1 MRLLRIVKSS
11 TLRFPT
17 RSVEKGIM
25 RSASPFSP
33 LFPSLLSPLFF
44 LLLPAAACA
53 DDAPLQKV
61 EITAASGVQ
70 QRRDDTAAKI
80 IVSRDDLAQY
90 GDSSLAATL
99 KRQPGVSIV
108 GGEVRMR
115 GLGAGYT
122 QMLINGDPAPPGFSI
137 ESIAPEMIERIEILR
152 SATAEYSMQAVAGS
166 INVVLRK
173 GASGAEREWKLGAG
187 RQDGRWQPAASLRVA
202 DKLPGFAY
210 ALTGALERTADDV
223 AGWTTETMTDPTG
236 TLLALRATRTRNAS
250 SVNKASLTPRLHWTL
265 DNGDTITWQSL
276 LDWYRTGFDGVAS
289 ETVLTGAASSY
300 PLNGATSQASVLS
313 ARSDVSWAHALGAAG
328 KLTGKLGVNH
338 NRRDTD
344 YTFHGEAADGT
355 PLLLRG
361 VVSDAIDDSLNSSG
375 KYLGRL
381 GAGHALS
388 LGWDGSLI
396 RRSESRRQRDTYLA
410 GGAPYALDED
420 YTADVRRLALY
431 AQDEWDVT
439 PRLQMYAGVRWEGL
453 QTATEGRT
461 LSEVRTRA
469 SVWSPVA
476 QLLWKP
482 PQQERDQLRLA
493 LARTYKAPTTRN
505 LVPRRYTVNNGNSAN
520 NPDFQGNPDLR
531 PELAWGL
538 DAAYESYFGK
548 SGVASLSA
556 FARRISDV
564 TVQRLF
570 LHDGVWTASPFNNGA
585 ATVRGIE
592 LDVKFPV
599 RTWWV
604 QAPDVDVRANAGRNW
619 SRVAAVPG
627 PGNRLASQVPATLN
641 LGLDYRRSPGMS
653 MGGNLNVQTGGLAR
667 LDAHAGSHAGV
678 RRTLDAYALWQ
689 PDAKT
694 RVRLSASN
702 LLHQQQVQGQSW
714 VDGEGRSDSV
724 TTLDGSVA
732 LRLMLERSL

>member
-1 MRLLRIVKSS
+1 
-11 TLRFPT
+11 
-17 RSVEKGIM
+17 M

-33 LFPSLLSPLFF
+33 LFPPLLSPLFF

-173 GASGAEREWKLGAG
+173 GASGAEREGKLGTG

-202 DKLPGFAY
+202 DKLSGFAY

-223 AGWTTETMTDPTG
+223 AGRMTETSADATG
-236 TLLALRATRTRNAS
+236 TLLAQRTTRTRNAS

-265 DNGDTITWQSL
+265 DKGDTITWQSL
-276 LDWYRTGFDGVAS
+276 LDWYRTGFDGVAR
-289 ETVLTGAASSY
+289 ETTLLGAASSY
-300 PLNGATSQASVLS
+300 PRNGATSQASVFS
-313 ARSDVSWAHALGAAG
+313 ARSDVSWAHALGAVG
-328 KLTGKLGVNH
+328 KLTARLGVNH

-344 YTFHGEAADGT
+344 YVFHGEAAAGA

-361 VVSDAIDDSLNSSG
+361 VVSDAVDDSVNSSG

-381 GAGHALS
+381 GGGHALS

-431 AQDEWDVT
+431 AQDEWEVT

-476 QLLWKP
+476 QLLWKL

-556 FARRISDV
+556 FTRRISDV

-570 LHDGVWTASPFNNGA
+570 LHDGVWTASPFNNGVA
-585 ATVRGIE
+585 MVRGIE

-599 RTWWV
+599 RTWWA

-619 SRVAAVPG
+619 SKVAAVPG
-627 PGNRLASQVPATLN
+627 PGNRLASQVPVTLN

-694 RVRLSASN
+694 RVRLSAAN

-714 VDGEGRSDSV
+714 GDDAGRSDSV

>member
-1 MRLLRIVKSS
+1 
-11 TLRFPT
+11 
-17 RSVEKGIM
+17 
-25 RSASPFSP
+25 
-33 LFPSLLSPLFF
+33 
-44 LLLPAAACA
+44 
-53 DDAPLQKV
+53 
-61 EITAASGVQ
+61 
-70 QRRDDTAAKI
+70 
-80 IVSRDDLAQY
+80 
-90 GDSSLAATL
+90 
-99 KRQPGVSIV
+99 
-108 GGEVRMR
+108 MR

-152 SATAEYSMQAVAGS
+152 GATAEYSMQAVAGS

-187 RQDGRWQPAASLRVA
+187 RGDGRWQPAASLRVA

-210 ALTGALERTADDV
+210 SLTGALERTADDV
-223 AGWTTETMTDPTG
+223 AGRTTETISGPAG
-236 TLLALRATRTRNAS
+236 TLLARRATRTRNAS
-250 SVNKASLTPRLHWTL
+250 SVNKASLTPRLQWTL
-265 DNGDTITWQSL
+265 DNGDTIIWQSL

-289 ETVLTGAASSY
+289 ETTSLGMPTAY
-300 PLNGATSQASVLS
+300 PRNGATSQASVFS
-313 ARSDVSWAHALGAAG
+313 VRNDVNWAHALGAAG
-328 KLTGKLGVNH
+328 KLTAKLGVNH

-344 YTFHGEAADGT
+344 YAFHGAAAGGA

-361 VVSDAIDDSLNSSG
+361 VVSDAIDDSVNGSG

-381 GAGHALS
+381 GGGHALS
-388 LGWDGSLI
+388 VGWDGSLI

-453 QTATEGRT
+453 QTATEGST

-493 LARTYKAPTTRN
+493 LARTYKAPSTRN
-505 LVPRRYTVNNGNSAN
+505 LVPRRYTINNGNSAN
-520 NPDFQGNPDLR
+520 NPDFQGNPELR

-538 DAAYESYFGK
+538 DAAWENYFGK
-548 SGVASLSA
+548 SGVASVSA
-556 FARRISDV
+556 YTRRISDV

-570 LHDGVWTASPFNNGA
+570 QRDGIWTASPFNHGA
-585 ATVRGIE
+585 ATLRGVE
-592 LDVKFPV
+592 LDVKLPV

-604 QAPDVDVRANAGRNW
+604 QAPDIDVRANAGRNW
-619 SRVAAVPG
+619 SSVAAVPG

-641 LGLDYRRSPGMS
+641 LGLDYRLSPEMS
-653 MGGNLNVQTGGLAR
+653 LGGNLNVQTGGLAR
-667 LDAHAGSHAGV
+667 QDTHASSQAGV

-689 PDAKT
+689 PDVKT
-694 RVRLSASN
+694 RVRLSAAN
-702 LLHQQQVQGQSW
+702 MLRQRQLQGQSY
-714 VDGEGRSDSV
+714 VEDAGRSDSV
-724 TTLDGSVA
+724 TRLDGSAA
-732 LRLMLERSL
+732 LRLLFERSL

>member
-1 MRLLRIVKSS
+1 
-11 TLRFPT
+11 
-17 RSVEKGIM
+17 M
-25 RSASPFSP
+25 RSASPTFRFFFLP
-33 LFPSLLSPLFF
+33 L
-44 LLLPAAACA
+44 LLLPAAVRA
-53 DDAPLQKV
+53 DEAPLQKV
-61 EITAASGVQ
+61 QISAANGLQ

-90 GDSSLAATL
+90 GDSSLAAAL
-99 KRQPGVSIV
+99 KRQPGVSVV

-187 RQDGRWQPAASLRVA
+187 RGDGRWQPAASLRVA

-223 AGWTTETMTDPTG
+223 TGRTTETVSDPAG
-236 TLLALRATRTRNAS
+236 TLLALRETRTRNAS

-300 PLNGATSQASVLS
+300 PRNGAASQASVFS
-313 ARSDVSWAHALGAAG
+313 ARNDVNWAHALGAAG
-328 KLTGKLGVNH
+328 KLTAKLGVNH

-344 YTFHGEAADGT
+344 YAFHGAAAGGA

-361 VVSDAIDDSLNSSG
+361 VVSDAIDDSVNSSG

-381 GAGHALS
+381 GGGHALS
-388 LGWDGSLI
+388 VGWDGSLI
-396 RRSESRRQRDTYLA
+396 RRSESRRQRDTYFV
-410 GGAPYALDED
+410 GGAAYALDED

-493 LARTYKAPTTRN
+493 LARIYKAPSTRN
-505 LVPRRYTVNNGNSAN
+505 LVPRRYTINNGNSAN
-520 NPDFQGNPDLR
+520 NPDFQGNPELL

-538 DAAYESYFGK
+538 DAAWESYFGK
-548 SGVASLSA
+548 SGVASVSA
-556 FARRISDV
+556 YTRRISDV

-570 LHDGVWTASPFNNGA
+570 QRDGIWTASPFNNGT
-585 ATVRGIE
+585 ATLRGVE
-592 LDVKFPV
+592 LDVKLPV

-604 QAPDVDVRANAGRNW
+604 QAPDIDVRANAGRNW
-619 SRVAAVPG
+619 SSVAAVPG
-627 PGNRLASQVPATLN
+627 PGNRLASQVPATFN
-641 LGLDYRRSPGMS
+641 LGLDYRLSPRMS
-653 MGGNLNVQTGGLAR
+653 MGGNLHVQTGGLAR
-667 LDAHAGSHAGV
+667 LDAHASSQAGV

-689 PDAKT
+689 PDVKT
-694 RVRLSASN
+694 WVRLAAAN
-702 LLHQQQVQGQSW
+702 LLRQRQVQG
-714 VDGEGRSDSV
+714 
-724 TTLDGSVA
+724 
-732 LRLMLERSL
+732 

>member
-1 MRLLRIVKSS
+1 
-11 TLRFPT
+11 
-17 RSVEKGIM
+17 M
-25 RSASPFSP
+25 RSASQYFPF
-33 LFPSLLSPLFF
+33 LSPLFF
-44 LLLPAAACA
+44 PLLPASACA
-53 DDAPLQKV
+53 ADAPLQQV
-61 EITAASGVQ
+61 AISAASGMQ

-90 GDSSLAATL
+90 GDSSLAAVL
-99 KRQPGVSIV
+99 KRQPGVSVV

-122 QMLINGDPAPPGFSI
+122 QMLVNGDPAPPGFSI

-173 GASGAEREWKLGAG
+173 GASGAEREWTLGAG
-187 RQDGRWQPAASLRVA
+187 RGDGRWQPAASLRVA

-210 ALTGALERTADDV
+210 SLTGALERTADDV
-223 AGWTTETMTDPTG
+223 AGRTTETISDPAG
-236 TLLALRATRTRNAS
+236 TPLARRETRTRNAS
-250 SVNKASLTPRLHWTL
+250 SVNKASLTPRLQWTL
-265 DNGDTITWQSL
+265 DNGDTIIWQSL

-289 ETVLTGAASSY
+289 EMALLGMPTAY
-300 PLNGATSQASVLS
+300 PRNGATSQASVFS
-313 ARSDVSWAHALGAAG
+313 ARNDVNWAHALGAAG
-328 KLTGKLGVNH
+328 KLTAKLGVNH

-344 YTFHGEAADGT
+344 YAFHGAAAGGA

-361 VVSDAIDDSLNSSG
+361 VVSDAIDDSVNSSG

-381 GAGHALS
+381 GGGHALS
-388 LGWDGSLI
+388 VGWDGSLI

-410 GGAPYALDED
+410 GGVPYALDED

-493 LARTYKAPTTRN
+493 LARTYKAPSTRN
-505 LVPRRYTVNNGNSAN
+505 LVPRRYTINNGNSAN
-520 NPDFQGNPDLR
+520 NPDFQGNPELR

-538 DAAYESYFGK
+538 DAAWESYFGK
-548 SGVASLSA
+548 SGVASVSA
-556 FARRISDV
+556 YTRRISDV

-570 LHDGVWTASPFNNGA
+570 QRDGIWTASPFNNGT
-585 ATVRGIE
+585 ATLRGVE
-592 LDVKFPV
+592 LDVKLPV

-604 QAPDVDVRANAGRNW
+604 QAPDIDVRANAGRNW
-619 SRVAAVPG
+619 SSVAAVPG

-641 LGLDYRRSPGMS
+641 LGLDYRLSPRMS

-667 LDAHAGSHAGV
+667 QDAHASSQAGG

-689 PDAKT
+689 PDVKT
-694 RVRLSASN
+694 RVRLSAAN
-702 LLHQQQVQGQSW
+702 VLRQRQLQGQSY
-714 VDGEGRSDSV
+714 VDDAGRSDSV
-724 TTLDGSVA
+724 TRLDGSAA
-732 LRLMLERSL
+732 LRLLFERSL

>member
-1 MRLLRIVKSS
+1 
-11 TLRFPT
+11 
-17 RSVEKGIM
+17 M
-25 RSASPFSP
+25 RSASQYFPF
-33 LFPSLLSPLFF
+33 LSPLFF
-44 LLLPAAACA
+44 LLLPAFACA
-53 DDAPLQKV
+53 ADAPLQQV
-61 EITAASGVQ
+61 AISAASGMQ

-90 GDSSLAATL
+90 GVSSLAAVL
-99 KRQPGVSIV
+99 KRQPGVSVV

-152 SATAEYSMQAVAGS
+152 GATAEYSMQAVAGS

-173 GASGAEREWKLGAG
+173 GVSGAEREWKLGAG
-187 RQDGRWQPAASLRVA
+187 RGDGRWQPAASLRVA

-210 ALTGALERTADDV
+210 SLTGALERTADDV
-223 AGWTTETMTDPTG
+223 AGRTTETISDPAG
-236 TLLALRATRTRNAS
+236 TPLARRETRTHNAS
-250 SVNKASLTPRLHWTL
+250 SVNKASLTPRLQWTL
-265 DNGDTITWQSL
+265 DNGDTIIWQSL

-289 ETVLTGAASSY
+289 ETASLGMPTAY
-300 PLNGATSQASVLS
+300 PRNGATSQASVFS
-313 ARSDVSWAHALGAAG
+313 VRNDVNWAHALGAAG
-328 KLTGKLGVNH
+328 KLTAKLGVNH

-344 YTFHGEAADGT
+344 YAFQGAAASGAL
-355 PLLLRG
+355 LLLRG
-361 VVSDAIDDSLNSSG
+361 VVSDAIDDSVSSSG

-381 GAGHALS
+381 GGGHALS
-388 LGWDGSLI
+388 VGWDGSLI

-493 LARTYKAPTTRN
+493 LARTYKAPATRN
-505 LVPRRYTVNNGNSAN
+505 LVPRRYTINNGNSAN
-520 NPDFQGNPDLR
+520 NPDFRGNPELR

-538 DAAYESYFGK
+538 DAAWESYFGK
-548 SGVASLSA
+548 SGVASVSA
-556 FARRISDV
+556 YTRRISDV

-570 LHDGVWTASPFNNGA
+570 QHDGIWTASPFNNGT
-585 ATVRGIE
+585 ATLRGVE
-592 LDVKFPV
+592 LDVKLSV

-604 QAPDVDVRANAGRNW
+604 QAPDIDVRANAGRNW
-619 SRVAAVPG
+619 SSVAAVPG
-627 PGNRLASQVPATLN
+627 PGNRLASQVPATFN
-641 LGLDYRRSPGMS
+641 LGLDYRLSPRMS
-653 MGGNLNVQTGGLAR
+653 MGGNLHVQTGGLAR
-667 LDAHAGSHAGV
+667 LDAHASSQAGV

-689 PDAKT
+689 PDVKT
-694 RVRLSASN
+694 RVRLSAAN
-702 LLHQQQVQGQSW
+702 MLRQRQLQGQSD
-714 VDGEGRSDSV
+714 VEDAGRSDSV
-724 TTLDGSVA
+724 TRLDGSAA
-732 LRLMLERSL
+732 LRLLFERSL

>member
-1 MRLLRIVKSS
+1 
-11 TLRFPT
+11 
-17 RSVEKGIM
+17 M
-25 RSASPFSP
+25 RSAIPFSP
-33 LFPSLLSPLFF
+33 LLSPFLSPFFF

-53 DDAPLQKV
+53 DDAPLQQV
-61 EITAASGVQ
+61 AISAASGVQ

-90 GDSSLAATL
+90 GDASLAATL
-99 KRQPGVSIV
+99 KRQPGVSVV
-108 GGEVRMR
+108 GSEVRMR

-137 ESIAPEMIERIEILR
+137 ESIAPDMIERIEILR

-173 GASGAEREWKLGAG
+173 SASGAERAWKLGG
-187 RQDGRWQPAASLRVA
+187 GLQDGRWQPAASLRVA

-210 ALTGALERTADDV
+210 ALTGAFERTADDV
-223 AGWTTETMTDPTG
+223 AGRVTETIADASGVP
-236 TLLALRATRTRNAS
+236 LALRDTRTRNAS
-250 SVNKASLTPRLHWTL
+250 SVNKASLTPRLQWTL
-265 DNGDTITWQSL
+265 DNGDTIIWQSL

-289 ETVLTGAASSY
+289 ETASLGMPTAY
-300 PLNGATSQASVLS
+300 PRNGATSQASVFS
-313 ARSDVSWAHALGAAG
+313 ARSDLSWAHALGAVG
-328 KLTGKLGVNH
+328 KLTGKLGFNH

-344 YTFHGEAADGT
+344 YAFHGAAADGA
-355 PLLLRG
+355 PRLLRG
-361 VVSDAIDDSLNSSG
+361 VLSDAIDDSVNSSG

-381 GAGHALS
+381 GGGHALS

-396 RRSESRRQRDTYLA
+396 RRSESRRQRDIYFA
-410 GGAPYALDED
+410 GGAPYALDEE

-476 QLLWKP
+476 QLLWRL

-520 NPDFQGNPDLR
+520 NPDFQGNPALR

-538 DAAYESYFGK
+538 DAAWESYFGK

-556 FARRISDV
+556 FTRRISDV

-570 LHDGVWTASPFNNGA
+570 QQDGIWTASPFNNGT

-592 LDVKFPV
+592 MDVKFPV
-599 RTWWV
+599 RTWWA
-604 QAPDVDVRANAGRNW
+604 QAPDIDVRANAGRNW
-619 SRVAAVPG
+619 SKVAAVPG

-641 LGLDYRRSPGMS
+641 LGLDWRRSPGMS

-667 LDAHAGSHAGV
+667 LDAHGSSHAGV

-689 PDAKT
+689 PEAKT
-694 RVRLSASN
+694 RVRLSAAN
-702 LLHQQQVQGQSW
+702 MLRQRQLQGQSYA
-714 VDGEGRSDSV
+714 DDTGRSDSV
-724 TTLDGSVA
+724 TTLDGSVS

>member
-1 MRLLRIVKSS
+1 
-11 TLRFPT
+11 
-17 RSVEKGIM
+17 M
-25 RSASPFSP
+25 RSASPTSP
-33 LFPSLLSPLFF
+33 FFF
-44 LLLPAAACA
+44 LPLLFLPTAACA
-53 DDAPLQKV
+53 EDAPLQKV
-61 EITAASGVQ
+61 EISAASGVQ

-90 GDSSLAATL
+90 GDSSLAAAL
-99 KRQPGVSIV
+99 KRQPGVSVV

-173 GASGAEREWKLGAG
+173 GSSGAEREWKLGAG
-187 RQDGRWQPAASLRVA
+187 RRDGRWQPAASLRVA

-210 ALTGALERTADDV
+210 SLTGAVERTADDV
-223 AGWTTETMTDPTG
+223 AGGTTETASGPAG
-236 TLLALRATRTRNAS
+236 TPLALRDTRTRNAS

-265 DNGDTITWQSL
+265 DNGDTLTWQSL
-276 LDWYRTGFDGVAS
+276 LDWYRTGFDGVAR
-289 ETVLTGAASSY
+289 ETTLLGMPTAY
-300 PLNGATSQASVLS
+300 PRNGATSQASVFS
-313 ARSDVSWAHALGAAG
+313 ARSDVSWTHALGAAG
-328 KLTGKLGVNH
+328 KLTARLGVNH

-344 YTFHGEAADGT
+344 YAFHGAAADGA

-361 VVSDAIDDSLNSSG
+361 VVSDAIDDSVSSSG

-381 GAGHALS
+381 GGGHALS

-469 SVWSPVA
+469 KVWSPVA
-476 QLLWKP
+476 QLLWKLP
-482 PQQERDQLRLA
+482 EQERDQLRLA
-493 LARTYKAPTTRN
+493 LARTYKAPATRN
-505 LVPRRYTVNNGNSAN
+505 LVPRRYTINNGNSAN
-520 NPDFQGNPDLR
+520 NPDFQGNPELR

-538 DAAYESYFGK
+538 DAAWESYFGK

-556 FARRISDV
+556 YTRRISDV

-570 LHDGVWTASPFNNGA
+570 QRDGIWTASPFNNGT

-592 LDVKFPV
+592 MDVKFPL
-599 RTWWV
+599 RTWWA
-604 QAPDVDVRANAGRNW
+604 QAPDLDVRANAGRNW
-619 SRVAAVPG
+619 SNVAAVPG

-641 LGLDYRRSPGMS
+641 LGLDYRLSPMMS
-653 MGGNLNVQTGGLAR
+653 MGGNLHVQTGGLAR
-667 LDAHAGSHAGV
+667 LDAHASSHADV

-689 PDAKT
+689 PDVKT
-694 RVRLSASN
+694 RVRLSAAN
-702 LLHQQQVQGQSW
+702 LLRQLQLQGQSY
-714 VDGEGRSDSV
+714 VDEAGRSDSV
-724 TTLDGSVA
+724 TRQDGSA
-732 LRLMLERSL
+732 SLRLMLEHSL

>member
-1 MRLLRIVKSS
+1 
-11 TLRFPT
+11 
-17 RSVEKGIM
+17 M
-25 RSASPFSP
+25 RSASQYFPF
-33 LFPSLLSPLFF
+33 LSPLFF
-44 LLLPAAACA
+44 LLLPASACA
-53 DDAPLQKV
+53 ADAPLQQV
-61 EITAASGVQ
+61 AISAASGVQ

-80 IVSRDDLAQY
+80 IVSRGELAQY
-90 GDSSLAATL
+90 GDSSLAAVL
-99 KRQPGVSIV
+99 KRQPGVSVV

-187 RQDGRWQPAASLRVA
+187 RGDGRWQPVASLRVA

-223 AGWTTETMTDPTG
+223 AGRTTETISDPAG
-236 TLLALRATRTRNAS
+236 TLLARRETRTRNAS
-250 SVNKASLTPRLHWTL
+250 SVNKASLTPRLQWTL
-265 DNGDTITWQSL
+265 DNGDTIIWQSL

-289 ETVLTGAASSY
+289 EMALLGMPTAY
-300 PLNGATSQASVLS
+300 PRNGATSQASVFS
-313 ARSDVSWAHALGAAG
+313 ARNDVNWTHALGAAG
-328 KLTGKLGVNH
+328 KLTARLGVNH

-344 YTFHGEAADGT
+344 YAFQGAAASGA
-355 PLLLRG
+355 LLLRRG
-361 VVSDAIDDSLNSSG
+361 VVSDAIDDSVSSSG

-381 GAGHALS
+381 GGGHALS
-388 LGWDGSLI
+388 VGWDGSLI

-439 PRLQMYAGVRWEGL
+439 PRLQMYAGMRWEGL

-493 LARTYKAPTTRN
+493 LARTYKAPSTRN
-505 LVPRRYTVNNGNSAN
+505 LVPRRYTINNGNSAN
-520 NPDFQGNPDLR
+520 NPDFQGNPELR

-538 DAAYESYFGK
+538 DAAWESYFGK
-548 SGVASLSA
+548 SGVASVSA
-556 FARRISDV
+556 YTRRISDV

-570 LHDGVWTASPFNNGA
+570 QRDGIWTASPFNHGT
-585 ATVRGIE
+585 ATLRGVE
-592 LDVKFPV
+592 LDVKLPV

-604 QAPDVDVRANAGRNW
+604 PAPDIDVRANAGRNW
-619 SRVAAVPG
+619 SSVAAVPG
-627 PGNRLASQVPATLN
+627 PGNRLASQVPATFN
-641 LGLDYRRSPGMS
+641 LGLDYRLSPRMS
-653 MGGNLNVQTGGLAR
+653 MGGNLHVQTGGLAR
-667 LDAHAGSHAGV
+667 LDAHASSQAGG

-689 PDAKT
+689 PDVKT
-694 RVRLSASN
+694 RVRLSAAN
-702 LLHQQQVQGQSW
+702 LLRQRQLQGQSY
-714 VDGEGRSDSV
+714 VEDAGRSDSV
-724 TTLDGSVA
+724 TRLDGSAA
-732 LRLMLERSL
+732 LRLLFERSL

>member
-1 MRLLRIVKSS
+1 
-11 TLRFPT
+11 
-17 RSVEKGIM
+17 M
-25 RSASPFSP
+25 RSASPYP
-33 LFPSLLSPLFF
+33 LFLSPLFSLF
-44 LLLPAAACA
+44 LPAAASA

-61 EITAASGVQ
+61 EIAAASGAQ

-80 IVSRDDLAQY
+80 IVSRDDLVEY
-90 GDSSLAATL
+90 GDSSLAAAL
-99 KRQPGVSIV
+99 KRQPGVSVV

-137 ESIAPEMIERIEILR
+137 ESITPDMIERIEILR

-187 RQDGRWQPAASLRVA
+187 RGDGRWQPAASLRVA

-210 ALTGALERTADDV
+210 ALTGALERAADDV
-223 AGWTTETMTDPTG
+223 AGRTTETMSDPAG
-236 TLLALRATRTRNAS
+236 MPLSLRDTRTRNAS
-250 SVNKASLTPRLHWTL
+250 SVNKASLTPRLQWTL
-265 DNGDTITWQSL
+265 DNGDSIIWQSL
-276 LDWYRTGFDGVAS
+276 LDWYRTGFDGVAR

-300 PLNGATSQASVLS
+300 PRNGAISQASVLS

-328 KLTGKLGVNH
+328 KLTAKLGVNH

-344 YTFHGEAADGT
+344 YVFHGEAADGA
-355 PLLLRG
+355 PLLLRR
-361 VVSDAIDDSLNSSG
+361 VDSDAIDDSVNSSG

-381 GAGHALS
+381 GGGHALS
-388 LGWDGSLI
+388 VGWDGSLI
-396 RRSESRRQRDTYLA
+396 RRSESRRQRDTYFS

-469 SVWSPVA
+469 GVWSPVA
-476 QLLWKP
+476 QLLWKL

-505 LVPRRYTVNNGNSAN
+505 LVPRRYTINNGNSAN
-520 NPDFQGNPDLR
+520 NPDFQGNPELR

-538 DAAYESYFGK
+538 DAAWESYFGK

-556 FARRISDV
+556 FTRRIGDV

-570 LHDGVWTASPFNNGA
+570 RHDGVWTASPFNNGT

-592 LDVKFPV
+592 MDAKFPV
-599 RTWWV
+599 RTWWT
-604 QAPDVDVRANAGRNW
+604 QAPDIDVRANAGRNW
-619 SRVAAVPG
+619 SSVAAVPG

-641 LGLDYRRSPGMS
+641 LGLDYRLSPEMS
-653 MGGNLNVQTGGLAR
+653 MGGNLHVQTGGLAR
-667 LDAHAGSHAGV
+667 LDAHASSQAGV

-694 RVRLSASN
+694 RVRLSAAN
-702 LLHQQQVQGQSW
+702 LLRQQQVQGQSY
-714 VDGEGRSDSV
+714 VDDAGRSDSV
-724 TTLDGSVA
+724 TTLDGSA
-732 LRLMLERSL
+732 SLRLMLERSL

>member
-1 MRLLRIVKSS
+1 
-11 TLRFPT
+11 
-17 RSVEKGIM
+17 M
-25 RSASPFSP
+25 RSASQYFPF
-33 LFPSLLSPLFF
+33 LSPLFF

-53 DDAPLQKV
+53 ADAPLQKV
-61 EITAASGVQ
+61 AISAASGLQ

-90 GDSSLAATL
+90 GDNSLAAAL
-99 KRQPGVSIV
+99 KRQPGVSVV

-152 SATAEYSMQAVAGS
+152 GATAEYSMQAVAGS

-187 RQDGRWQPAASLRVA
+187 RSDGRWQPAESLRVA

-210 ALTGALERTADDV
+210 SLTGALERTADDV
-223 AGWTTETMTDPTG
+223 AGRMTETISDPAG
-236 TLLALRATRTRNAS
+236 TPLARRETRTHNAS
-250 SVNKASLTPRLHWTL
+250 SVNKASLTPRLQWTL
-265 DNGDTITWQSL
+265 DNGDTIIWQSL

-289 ETVLTGAASSY
+289 ETASLGMPTAY
-300 PLNGATSQASVLS
+300 PRNGATSQASVFS
-313 ARSDVSWAHALGAAG
+313 ARNDVNWTHPLGAAG
-328 KLTGKLGVNH
+328 KLTAKLGVNH

-344 YTFHGEAADGT
+344 YAFQGAAASGA

-361 VVSDAIDDSLNSSG
+361 VVSDAIDDSVTSSG

-381 GAGHALS
+381 GGGHALS
-388 LGWDGSLI
+388 AGWDGSLI

-493 LARTYKAPTTRN
+493 LARTYKAPATRN
-505 LVPRRYTVNNGNSAN
+505 LVPRRYTINNGNSAN
-520 NPDFQGNPDLR
+520 NPDFQGNPELR

-538 DAAYESYFGK
+538 DAAWESYFGK
-548 SGVASLSA
+548 SGVASVSA
-556 FARRISDV
+556 YTRRISDV

-570 LHDGVWTASPFNNGA
+570 QRDGIWTASPFNHGA
-585 ATVRGIE
+585 ATLRGIE
-592 LDVKFPV
+592 LDVKLPV

-604 QAPDVDVRANAGRNW
+604 QAPDIDVRANAGRNW
-619 SRVAAVPG
+619 SSVAAVPG

-641 LGLDYRRSPGMS
+641 LGLDYRLSPEMS
-653 MGGNLNVQTGGLAR
+653 LGGNLNVQTGGLAR
-667 LDAHAGSHAGV
+667 QDAHASSQAGV

-689 PDAKT
+689 PDVKT
-694 RVRLSASN
+694 RVRLSAAN
-702 LLHQQQVQGQSW
+702 MLRQRQLQGQSY
-714 VDGEGRSDSV
+714 VEDAGRSDSV
-724 TTLDGSVA
+724 TRLDGSAA
-732 LRLMLERSL
+732 LCLLFERSL

>member
-1 MRLLRIVKSS
+1 
-11 TLRFPT
+11 
-17 RSVEKGIM
+17 M
-25 RSASPFSP
+25 RSASQYFPF
-33 LFPSLLSPLFF
+33 LSPLFF
-44 LLLPAAACA
+44 LLLPASACA
-53 DDAPLQKV
+53 ADAPLQKV
-61 EITAASGVQ
+61 AISAASGVQ

-90 GDSSLAATL
+90 GDNSLAAAL
-99 KRQPGVSIV
+99 KRQPGVSVV

-152 SATAEYSMQAVAGS
+152 GATAEYSMQAVAGS

-187 RQDGRWQPAASLRVA
+187 RSDGRWQPAASLRVA

-210 ALTGALERTADDV
+210 SLTGALERTADDV
-223 AGWTTETMTDPTG
+223 AGRTTETISDPAG
-236 TLLALRATRTRNAS
+236 TPLARRETRTHNAS
-250 SVNKASLTPRLHWTL
+250 SVNKASLTPRLQWTL
-265 DNGDTITWQSL
+265 DNGDTIIWQSL

-289 ETVLTGAASSY
+289 ETASLGMPTAY
-300 PLNGATSQASVLS
+300 PRNGATSQASVFS
-313 ARSDVSWAHALGAAG
+313 ARNDVNWTHPLGAAG
-328 KLTGKLGVNH
+328 KLTAKLGVNH

-344 YTFHGEAADGT
+344 YAFQGAAASGA

-361 VVSDAIDDSLNSSG
+361 VVSDAIDDSVTSSG

-381 GAGHALS
+381 GGGHALS
-388 LGWDGSLI
+388 AGWDGSLI

-493 LARTYKAPTTRN
+493 LARTYKAPATRN
-505 LVPRRYTVNNGNSAN
+505 LVPRRYTINNGNSAN
-520 NPDFQGNPDLR
+520 NPDFRGNPELR

-538 DAAYESYFGK
+538 DAAWESYFGK
-548 SGVASLSA
+548 SGVASVSA
-556 FARRISDV
+556 YTRRISDV

-570 LHDGVWTASPFNNGA
+570 QLDGIWTASPFNHGA
-585 ATVRGIE
+585 ATLRGVE
-592 LDVKFPV
+592 LDVKLPV

-604 QAPDVDVRANAGRNW
+604 QAPDIDVRANAGRNW
-619 SRVAAVPG
+619 SSVAAVPG

-641 LGLDYRRSPGMS
+641 LGLDYRLSPEMS
-653 MGGNLNVQTGGLAR
+653 LGGNLNVQTGGLAR
-667 LDAHAGSHAGV
+667 QDAHASSQAGV

-689 PDAKT
+689 PDVKT
-694 RVRLSASN
+694 RVRLSAAN
-702 LLHQQQVQGQSW
+702 MLRQRQLQGQSY
-714 VDGEGRSDSV
+714 VEDAGRSDSV
-724 TTLDGSVA
+724 TRLDGSAA
-732 LRLMLERSL
+732 LRLLFERSL

>member
-1 MRLLRIVKSS
+1 
-11 TLRFPT
+11 
-17 RSVEKGIM
+17 M
-25 RSASPFSP
+25 RSASPISLVFPP
-33 LFPSLLSPLFF
+33 LF
-44 LLLPAAACA
+44 LLLLPVLACA
-53 DDAPLQKV
+53 EEAPLQKV
-61 EITAASGVQ
+61 DVTAASGLQ

-80 IVSRDDLAQY
+80 IVSRDDLVQY
-90 GDSSLAATL
+90 GDSSLAAAL
-99 KRQPGVSIV
+99 KRQPGVSVV

-166 INVVLRK
+166 INVILRK

-210 ALTGALERTADDV
+210 SLTGSVERTADDV
-223 AGWTTETMTDPTG
+223 AGSMTETTSDPAG
-236 TLLALRATRTRNAS
+236 MLLALRDTRTRNAS

-265 DNGDTITWQSL
+265 DNGDAVTWQSL

-289 ETVLTGAASSY
+289 ETALLGMPTAY
-300 PLNGATSQASVLS
+300 PRNGATSQASVFS
-313 ARSDVSWAHALGAAG
+313 ARSDVSWTHALGAAG
-328 KLTGKLGVNH
+328 KLTAKLGVNH

-344 YTFHGEAADGT
+344 YAFHGAAADGA

-361 VVSDAIDDSLNSSG
+361 VVSDASDDSVSSSG
-375 KYLGRL
+375 KYLARL
-381 GAGHALS
+381 GGGHALS

-476 QLLWKP
+476 QLLWKL

-493 LARTYKAPTTRN
+493 LARTYKAPATRN
-505 LVPRRYTVNNGNSAN
+505 LVPRRYTINNGNSAN
-520 NPDFQGNPDLR
+520 NPDFQGNPELR

-538 DAAYESYFGK
+538 DAAWESYFGK
-548 SGVASLSA
+548 SGVASLSGY
-556 FARRISDV
+556 ARRIGDV

-570 LHDGVWTASPFNNGA
+570 QRDGVWTASPFNNGT

-592 LDVKFPV
+592 MDVKLPL
-599 RTWWV
+599 RTWWA
-604 QAPDVDVRANAGRNW
+604 QAPDLDMRANAGRNW
-619 SRVAAVPG
+619 SKVAAVPG

-641 LGLDYRRSPGMS
+641 LGLDCRLSPLTS
-653 MGGNLNVQTGGLAR
+653 MGGNLHVQTGGLAR

-678 RRTLDAYALWQ
+678 RRALDAYALWQ

-694 RVRLSASN
+694 RVRLSAAN
-702 LLHQQQVQGQSW
+702 LLRQQQLQGQSY
-714 VDGEGRSDSV
+714 VDEAGRSDSV
-724 TTLDGSVA
+724 TRLDGSA
-732 LRLMLERSL
+732 SLRLMFERSL

>member
-1 MRLLRIVKSS
+1 
-11 TLRFPT
+11 
-17 RSVEKGIM
+17 M
-25 RSASPFSP
+25 RSASQYFPF
-33 LFPSLLSPLFF
+33 LSPLFF
-44 LLLPAAACA
+44 LLLPASACA
-53 DDAPLQKV
+53 ADAPLQQV
-61 EITAASGVQ
+61 AISAASGVQ

-90 GDSSLAATL
+90 GDASLAATL
-99 KRQPGVSIV
+99 KRQPGVSVV

-187 RQDGRWQPAASLRVA
+187 RSDGRWQPAASLRVA

-210 ALTGALERTADDV
+210 ALTGAVERTADDV
-223 AGWTTETMTDPTG
+223 AGSMTETTSDSAG
-236 TLLALRATRTRNAS
+236 TPLARRATRTRNAS
-250 SVNKASLTPRLHWTL
+250 SVNKASLTPRLQWTL
-265 DNGDTITWQSL
+265 DNGDTIIWQSL
-276 LDWYRTGFDGVAS
+276 LDWYRTGFDGEAS
-289 ETVLTGAASSY
+289 EMALLGMPTAY
-300 PLNGATSQASVLS
+300 PHNGATSQAGVFS
-313 ARSDVSWAHALGAAG
+313 ARNDVNWTHALGAAG
-328 KLTGKLGVNH
+328 KLTAKLGVNH

-344 YTFHGEAADGT
+344 YAFQGAAASGA
-355 PLLLRG
+355 LLLRRG
-361 VVSDAIDDSLNSSG
+361 VVSDAIDDSVSSSG

-381 GAGHALS
+381 GGGHALS
-388 LGWDGSLI
+388 VGWDGSLI

-505 LVPRRYTVNNGNSAN
+505 LVPRRYTINNGNSAN
-520 NPDFQGNPDLR
+520 NPDFQGNPELR

-538 DAAYESYFGK
+538 DAAWESYFGK
-548 SGVASLSA
+548 SGVASVSA
-556 FARRISDV
+556 YTRRISDV

-570 LHDGVWTASPFNNGA
+570 QRDGIWTASPFNHGT
-585 ATVRGIE
+585 ATLRGVE
-592 LDVKFPV
+592 LDVKLPV

-604 QAPDVDVRANAGRNW
+604 PAPDIDVRANAGRNW
-619 SRVAAVPG
+619 SSVAAVPG

-641 LGLDYRRSPGMS
+641 LGLDYRLSPRAS
-653 MGGNLNVQTGGLAR
+653 LGGNLHVQTGGLAR
-667 LDAHAGSHAGV
+667 LDAHASSQAGV

-689 PDAKT
+689 PDVRT
-694 RVRLSASN
+694 RVRLSAAN
-702 LLHQQQVQGQSW
+702 LLRQQQLQGQSY
-714 VDGEGRSDSV
+714 VEDAGRSDSV
-724 TTLDGSVA
+724 TRLDGSAA
-732 LRLMLERSL
+732 LRLLFERSL

>member
-1 MRLLRIVKSS
+1 
-11 TLRFPT
+11 
-17 RSVEKGIM
+17 M
-25 RSASPFSP
+25 RSASPISLVFPP
-33 LFPSLLSPLFF
+33 LFL

-53 DDAPLQKV
+53 GEAPLQKV
-61 EITAASGVQ
+61 DITAASGLQ

-90 GDSSLAATL
+90 GDGSLAAAL
-99 KRQPGVSIV
+99 KRQPGVSVV

-187 RQDGRWQPAASLRVA
+187 RGDGRWQPAASLRVA

-210 ALTGALERTADDV
+210 SLTVAVERTADDV
-223 AGWTTETMTDPTG
+223 AGTTTETASDPAG
-236 TLLALRATRTRNAS
+236 TLLARRDTRTRNAS
-250 SVNKASLTPRLHWTL
+250 SVNKASLTPRLQWTL
-265 DNGDTITWQSL
+265 DNGDAITWQSL
-276 LDWYRTGFDGVAS
+276 LDWYRTGFDGVAR
-289 ETVLTGAASSY
+289 ETASLGMPTAY
-300 PLNGATSQASVLS
+300 PRNGATSQASVFS
-313 ARSDVSWAHALGAAG
+313 ARNDVSWVHVLGAAG
-328 KLTGKLGVNH
+328 KLTAKLGVNH

-344 YTFHGEAADGT
+344 YVFHGDAAGGA

-361 VVSDAIDDSLNSSG
+361 VVSDSIDDSVTSSG

-381 GAGHALS
+381 GGGHALS

-396 RRSESRRQRDTYLA
+396 RRSESRRQRDTYFS

-431 AQDEWDVT
+431 AQDEWDMT

-469 SVWSPVA
+469 KVWSPVA
-476 QLLWKP
+476 QLLWKL

-493 LARTYKAPTTRN
+493 LARTYKAPATRN
-505 LVPRRYTVNNGNSAN
+505 LVPRRYTINNGNSAN
-520 NPDFQGNPDLR
+520 NPDFQGNPELR

-538 DAAYESYFGK
+538 DGAWESYFGK
-548 SGVASLSA
+548 SGVASLSGY
-556 FARRISDV
+556 ARRISNV

-570 LHDGVWTASPFNNGA
+570 QHDGVWTASPFNHGT
-585 ATVRGIE
+585 ATLRGVE
-592 LDVKFPV
+592 LDVKLPL
-599 RTWWV
+599 RTWWA
-604 QAPDVDVRANAGRNW
+604 QAPDLDVRANAGRNW
-619 SRVAAVPG
+619 SGVAAVPG
-627 PGNRLASQVPATLN
+627 PGNRLAGQVPATLN
-641 LGLDYRRSPGMS
+641 LGLDCRLSPKMS
-653 MGGNLNVQTGGLAR
+653 MGGNLHVQTGGLAR
-667 LDAHAGSHAGV
+667 LDAHASSHAGV

-689 PDAKT
+689 PDVKT
-694 RVRLSASN
+694 RVRLSAAN
-702 LLHQQQVQGQSW
+702 LLRQQQAQGRFY
-714 VDGEGRSDSV
+714 VEDAGRSDSV
-724 TTLDGSVA
+724 TRLDGSA
-732 LRLMLERSL
+732 SLRLLFERSL

>member
-1 MRLLRIVKSS
+1 
-11 TLRFPT
+11 
-17 RSVEKGIM
+17 M
-25 RSASPFSP
+25 RSASPYS
-33 LFPSLLSPLFF
+33 LFLSPLFF
-44 LLLPAAACA
+44 LLLPTAASA

-61 EITAASGVQ
+61 EISAASGTQ

-80 IVSRDDLAQY
+80 IVSRDDLTLY

-99 KRQPGVSIV
+99 KRQPGVSVV
-108 GGEVRMR
+108 GSEVRMR

-137 ESIAPEMIERIEILR
+137 ESIAPDMIERIEILR

-173 GASGAEREWKLGAG
+173 GASGVEREWKLGAG
-187 RQDGRWQPAASLRVA
+187 RQDGRWQPAVSLRVA
-202 DKLPGFAY
+202 DKLPGFTY
-210 ALTGALERTADDV
+210 SLTGALERTADDV
-223 AGWTTETMTDPTG
+223 AGWTTETMADPAG
-236 TLLALRATRTRNAS
+236 MLLALRDTRTRNAS

-265 DNGDTITWQSL
+265 DNGGSITWQSL
-276 LDWYRTGFDGVAS
+276 LDWYRTGFDGVAR

-300 PLNGATSQASVLS
+300 PHNGATSQASVFS
-313 ARSDVSWAHALGAAG
+313 ARSDVSWAHSLGAAG
-328 KLTGKLGVNH
+328 KLTVKLGINH
-338 NRRDTD
+338 SRRDTD
-344 YTFHGEAADGT
+344 YVFHGEAAGGA

-361 VVSDAIDDSLNSSG
+361 VVSAAIDDSVNSSG

-381 GAGHALS
+381 GGGHALS

-396 RRSESRRQRDTYLA
+396 RRSESRRQRDTYFS

-453 QTATEGRT
+453 QTETEGRT

-476 QLLWKP
+476 QLLWKLP
-482 PQQERDQLRLA
+482 EQERDQLRLA

-505 LVPRRYTVNNGNSAN
+505 LVPRRYTINNGNSAN

-538 DAAYESYFGK
+538 DAAWESYFGK

-556 FARRISDV
+556 FTRRISDV

-570 LHDGVWTASPFNNGA
+570 QHDGIWIASPFNNGT

-592 LDVKFPV
+592 MDVKFPV
-599 RTWWV
+599 RTWWT
-604 QAPDVDVRANAGRNW
+604 QAPDIDVRANAGRNW
-619 SRVAAVPG
+619 SSVAAVPG

-641 LGLDYRRSPGMS
+641 LGLDYRLSPGMS

-667 LDAHAGSHAGV
+667 LDAHASSHAGV

-689 PDAKT
+689 PDVKT
-694 RVRLSASN
+694 RVRLSAAN
-702 LLHQQQVQGQSW
+702 LLHQQQVQGQSY
-714 VDGEGRSDSV
+714 VDETGRSDSA
-724 TTLDGSVA
+724 TTLDSRVA